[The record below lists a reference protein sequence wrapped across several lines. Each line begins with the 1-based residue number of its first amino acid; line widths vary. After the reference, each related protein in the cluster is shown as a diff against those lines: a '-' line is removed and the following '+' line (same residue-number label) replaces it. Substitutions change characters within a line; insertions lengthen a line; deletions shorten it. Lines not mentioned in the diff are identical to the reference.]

1 MRPRTGWRRMFRK
14 TWRPL
19 LVEERTVGMHA
30 VFRFFRNLALKG
42 RGVSEVSDVGP
53 LTQYIPSV
61 LAGSQSLMLTRA
73 SL

>member
-1 MRPRTGWRRMFRK
+1 MFRK
-14 TWRPL
+14 TWWPL

-30 VFRFFRNLALKG
+30 VLKIFRNLALKG
-42 RGVSEVSDVGP
+42 HGVSEVSDVGP
-53 LTQYIPSV
+53 LTQYIPLE

>member
-1 MRPRTGWRRMFRK
+1 MFRK
-14 TWRPL
+14 TWWPL
-19 LVEERTVGMHA
+19 LVKERTVGMHA
-30 VFRFFRNLALKG
+30 DLKIFKSLALKR